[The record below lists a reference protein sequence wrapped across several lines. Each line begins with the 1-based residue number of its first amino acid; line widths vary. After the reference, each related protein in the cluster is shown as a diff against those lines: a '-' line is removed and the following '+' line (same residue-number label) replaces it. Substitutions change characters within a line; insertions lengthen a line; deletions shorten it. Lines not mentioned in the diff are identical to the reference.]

1 MTAYNATM
9 YNKETFNN
17 IDRVI
22 GIVTRGAPFLK
33 WGTRVFLSFP
43 KLLFIR
49 SEHMLKI
56 RELYEMALFWL
67 VKVSPSWKIQ
77 FLRCAPP
84 KLSGL
89 IGAWKTFSLFFILV
103 CCLSRICLQN
113 GKDVSPLSPLPPKK
127 SYYATVK
134 LCRLQKF
141 NRFTIAQ
148 LYGLRRQL
156 LVDGWLGKWDFL
168 WRLATSRSPQGVLGY
183 QTQSDSGHF

>member
-22 GIVTRGAPFLK
+22 GIVTRRGVGALK
-33 WGTRVFLSFP
+33 GGARVSLSFP

-84 KLSGL
+84 Q
-89 IGAWKTFSLFFILV
+89 TFWSNWCMKDLFFIFYFSLLLV
-103 CCLSRICLQN
+103 
-113 GKDVSPLSPLPPKK
+113 KDLSPKLKRRFSTEPP
-127 SYYATVK
+127 
-134 LCRLQKF
+134 
-141 NRFTIAQ
+141 
-148 LYGLRRQL
+148 
-156 LVDGWLGKWDFL
+156 
-168 WRLATSRSPQGVLGY
+168 PP
-183 QTQSDSGHF
+183 

>member
-56 RELYEMALFWL
+56 RKLYEMALFWL

-77 FLRCAPP
+77 FLRCARSHQVGRYNF
-84 KLSGL
+84 SG
-89 IGAWKTFSLFFILV
+89 V
-103 CCLSRICLQN
+103 
-113 GKDVSPLSPLPPKK
+113 LPPPN
-127 SYYATVK
+127 
-134 LCRLQKF
+134 F
-141 NRFTIAQ
+141 
-148 LYGLRRQL
+148 
-156 LVDGWLGKWDFL
+156 LV
-168 WRLATSRSPQGVLGY
+168 
-183 QTQSDSGHF
+183 